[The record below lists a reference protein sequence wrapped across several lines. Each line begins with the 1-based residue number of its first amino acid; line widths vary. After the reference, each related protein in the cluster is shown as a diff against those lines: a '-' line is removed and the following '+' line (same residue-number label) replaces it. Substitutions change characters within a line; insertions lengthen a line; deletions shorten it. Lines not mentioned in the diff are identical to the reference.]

1 MSDDIVGQ
9 SSLCVYELRLSH
21 DGPSTSSWCH
31 LGGSCTQIFVC
42 NSLRIEGKTRTCVMY
57 VISHCAHYLATMLI
71 CLVSG
76 GSHIRNSLWRHT
88 LQGNKQL
95 HAPNI
100 VSMYKMCRGSRH
112 CYDTCTFHPFT
123 YATSIRVSAT
133 DSRNEAAYNTTCTV
147 FTTAVDAVKSRA
159 VRSLMWYEHSHFSN
173 CLHCSP
179 TIVSPIFYTHL

>member
-1 MSDDIVGQ
+1 MCGVNPLVSDDIVGQ

-21 DGPSTSSWCH
+21 DGTLTSSWCH
-31 LGGSCTQIFVC
+31 LGGSCMQIFLFATP
-42 NSLRIEGKTRTCVMY
+42 LRIEGKTRTCVMY
-57 VISHCAHYLATMLI
+57 VISHCAHYLATFPIMLI

-112 CYDTCTFHPFT
+112 CYDTYISP
-123 YATSIRVSAT
+123 
-133 DSRNEAAYNTTCTV
+133 
-147 FTTAVDAVKSRA
+147 
-159 VRSLMWYEHSHFSN
+159 
-173 CLHCSP
+173 LHLC
-179 TIVSPIFYTHL
+179 H